1 MSTSNFQPDDP
12 RLTAYAL
19 GELDPNERA
28 QVEAMLADSAEAR
41 TALEEIRETIG
52 LLSKELTFEPALTL
66 TTSQRHAVEQAVSCD
81 DGERLGVSPPC
92 GAVEDAENAGSENT
106 EGLRPA
112 ARRTLVSERVPSKS
126 RWGTMARAAVTVAAV
141 AAVAVAVPWVSR
153 SWRESSQNRSANA
166 DRMVAST
173 SSQSTSEIA
182 QEQSS
187 TSGISSLAVLDE
199 SRSLSI
205 PPNSGDAFVAF
216 SGKEH
221 PDAIALSAAEDVAG
235 KPISSNPLAR
245 TVLTQSSRISVSP
258 SVVGKPAGA
267 TVEQLNQSSDAK
279 ESKSNGLMFGA
290 GVGGDPL
297 LAQNSQADG
306 KSGSLAMA
314 RLAAS
319 VDESGRAIERNGL
332 AETEA
337 RMSVASA
344 ETLPAGIQ
352 TNFSGSTESTL
363 VVGNISEAKASGGFS
378 SEGPGAGD
386 RGSKGDSLEL
396 RRLEDMVELSEE
408 NLGRF
413 RNVDEAIRRE
423 HEAYEPIVENAF
435 LTPMEQPLSTFS
447 IDVDTAS
454 YANMRR
460 FIQQGQLPPANAVR
474 IEELVNYFRY
484 DYPEPADGSPFSV
497 NIDVATCPW
506 NSQNKLARI
515 GLKAK
520 TIAEDKRPAT
530 NLVFLIDV
538 SGSMAAENK
547 LPLVKQALS
556 VLVSKMGEDDQI
568 AIVTYAGEAGLK
580 LNSTSGSQRAVIQ
593 QAIDSLQSGGS
604 TNGAAGINIAY
615 DTAIQSFIKGGANRV
630 ILCTDGDFNVGVSDD
645 NTLVEMIQEKA
656 ASGVFL
662 SVFGFGMGN
671 LKDGKL
677 EKLADKGNGN
687 YGYIDG
693 LGEARKVFDEQLS
706 GTLVTVA
713 KDVKLQ
719 LEFNNSTVG
728 AYRLIGYENRILA
741 AKDFDDDTKDAGEI
755 GAGHTVT
762 ALYEIIPKAAWLSQA
777 GLDPEK
783 FDIVEKPSEKS
794 EVKEVTDERL
804 FTVKLRHKL
813 PDAETSEKS
822 QDYAAM
828 NSDVQLSDSNVDFRF
843 AAAVASFGMQ
853 IRESKFRGNW
863 TLQNVLSVADASLS
877 IDRNGERTEFTDL
890 VRGVM
895 RIKGES
901 VTDPRL
907 TMHETVAPVT
917 PSIELPAELS
927 ANDARIK
934 ATVDGKYR
942 RLLKKIEVRS
952 DVTTYGEFKDYG
964 HWDETVYSGY
974 ADLPAGYWVWVYP
987 NWYIWGDEVKNEDL
1001 K

>member
-1 MSTSNFQPDDP
+1 MSTFNFQPDDP

-28 QVEAMLADSAEAR
+28 EVEAMLAQSSEAR

-52 LLSKELTFEPALTL
+52 LLSRELTFEPALTL
-66 TTSQRHAVEQAVSCD
+66 TVTQRQAVEKAASSD
-81 DGERLGVSPPC
+81 KGERLGVSPPC
-92 GAVEDAENAGSENT
+92 SNVENSESKGLENT
-106 EGLRPA
+106 EGSRPA
-112 ARRTLVSERVPSKS
+112 ARRALVSERVNSKS
-126 RWGTMARAAVTVAAV
+126 RWGAIVRTATTVATVTVAAGGFLY
-141 AAVAVAVPWVSR
+141 VSR
-153 SWRESSQNRSANA
+153 VFEHEDSSFAKLDSTPVPANQAWHSESSQSQPRQAEMAGLGSDSTARAVNA
-166 DRMVAST
+166 DLSQPAADAST
-173 SSQSTSEIA
+173 SSKTNAPLSQITMPEPRRRSGDTKDRVEQSGQSSRNEIKTTPTETTGAVPASPAEPTIAVTSEA
-182 QEQSS
+182 TNPSS
-187 TSGISSLAVLDE
+187 TNDPAQKREIYDE
-199 SRSLSI
+199 SKGYLTVEAAPQLRLQASAESREVLMEQLY
-205 PPNSGDAFVAF
+205 DR
-216 SGKEH
+216 
-221 PDAIALSAAEDVAG
+221 AIAAAEKRRESANGTAVQEPPSSRSRQLTLSAAG
-235 KPISSNPLAR
+235 
-245 TVLTQSSRISVSP
+245 
-258 SVVGKPAGA
+258 
-267 TVEQLNQSSDAK
+267 
-279 ESKSNGLMFGA
+279 GLGA
-290 GVGGDPL
+290 GGFGG
-297 LAQNSQADG
+297 Q
-306 KSGSLAMA
+306 
-314 RLAAS
+314 
-319 VDESGRAIERNGL
+319 V
-332 AETEA
+332 
-337 RMSVASA
+337 
-344 ETLPAGIQ
+344 
-352 TNFSGSTESTL
+352 
-363 VVGNISEAKASGGFS
+363 
-378 SEGPGAGD
+378 
-386 RGSKGDSLEL
+386 DSLEL
-396 RRLEDMVELSEE
+396 HRRDE
-408 NLGRF
+408 NEGLRTDHFSRF
-413 RNVDEAIRRE
+413 RGLTEEARGA
-423 HEAYEPIVENAF
+423 EAYEPIVENAF

-460 FIQQGQLPPANAVR
+460 FIQQGQLPPTNAVR

-506 NSQNKLARI
+506 NPQNKLARV

-530 NLVFLIDV
+530 NLIFLIDV

-593 QAIDSLQSGGS
+593 QAIDSLRSGGS

-645 NTLVEMIQEKA
+645 NTLVEMILEKA

-671 LKDGKL
+671 LKDAKL

-693 LGEARKVFDEQLS
+693 LGEARKVFGEQLS

-728 AYRLIGYENRILA
+728 AYRLIGYENRVLA

-762 ALYEIIPKAAWLSQA
+762 ALYEIVPKAAWLTQA
-777 GLDPEK
+777 GLDAEK
-783 FDIVEKPSEKS
+783 FDIVEKP
-794 EVKEVTDERL
+794 TANDETKQAADGRL

-828 NSDVQLSDSNVDFRF
+828 NSDAQLSDSNVDFRF

-853 IRESKFRGNW
+853 LRESKFRGNW
-863 TLQNVLSVADASLS
+863 TLQNVLSMADASLS
-877 IDRNGERTEFTDL
+877 TDRNGERTEFTDL

-895 RIKGES
+895 RIKGDS

-907 TMHETVAPVT
+907 TTHETVAPAT
-917 PSIELPAELS
+917 PAEKLPTELS

-952 DVTTYGEFKDYG
+952 DVATYGEFRDFG
-964 HWDETVYSGY
+964 HWDGTDYSGHS
-974 ADLPAGYWVWVYP
+974 DLPAGYWVWVYP
-987 NWYIWGDEVKNEDL
+987 NWYIWGDAAETQDVKQ
-1001 K
+1001 